1 MSNIDGPSR
10 FDANGNFVF
19 THPDFE
25 EMVTRIKRIEM
36 MLDEVIVAVKEIKN
50 GR

>member
-10 FDANGNFVF
+10 FDEDGTFVF

-25 EMVTRIKRIEM
+25 EMVARIKRIEM
-36 MLDEVIVAVKEIKN
+36 MLDEVITAIKEIKN

>member
-10 FDANGNFVF
+10 FDENGNFVF

-25 EMVTRIKRIEM
+25 EMVERIKKIEM
-36 MLDEVIVAVKEIKN
+36 MLEEVIIAVKEIKN